1 MTRRHGPLVK
11 GNKCIR
17 RRWEEDEA
25 KKSGKRNRSNIN
37 RKVGVPV
44 IPFWSNILAGALHN
58 DVFFSCITNGENIS
72 SALSLHFLL
81 AFYPVLYVRAFPLA
95 VGLALVL
102 YIYYSALHPLGN

>member
-11 GNKCIR
+11 GSKCIR

-58 DVFFSCITNGENIS
+58 DVFFSCITNGN
-72 SALSLHFLL
+72 LKMMTDKGTL
-81 AFYPVLYVRAFPLA
+81 A
-95 VGLALVL
+95 
-102 YIYYSALHPLGN
+102 IHNYSRF